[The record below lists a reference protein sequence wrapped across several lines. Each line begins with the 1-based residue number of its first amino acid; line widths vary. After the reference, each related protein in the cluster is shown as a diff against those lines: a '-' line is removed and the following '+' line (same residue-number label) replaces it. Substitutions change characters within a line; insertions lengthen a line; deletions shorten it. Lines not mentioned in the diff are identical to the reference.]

1 MQSEVGQQ
9 ATWVGR
15 SVRRFED
22 HRLLTGAGQYVD
34 DVTIPGVLSVA
45 VYRSPYP
52 HARLLSIDVSAARQA
67 PGVIDVTTGA
77 DVSGLG
83 GGEVAPFVPNV
94 KKPEH
99 PLLTHDVAR
108 FSGEPVAAGLAGHPP
123 RARAP

>member
-1 MQSEVGQQ
+1 MQSELNER
-9 ATWVGR
+9 AAWVGR

-34 DVTIPGVLSVA
+34 DVTIPGALSVA

-67 PGVIDVTTGA
+67 PGVIDFITGA
-77 DVSGLG
+77 DVIGLG
-83 GGEVAPFVPNV
+83 GVEVAPFVPNV

-108 FSGEPVAAGLAGHPP
+108 FSGAPVAGRRAGAPP
-123 RARAP
+123 GRS

>member
-1 MQSEVGQQ
+1 MQSELNEQ
-9 ATWVGR
+9 AAWVGR

-34 DVTIPGVLSVA
+34 DVSIPGVLSVA

-67 PGVIDVTTGA
+67 PGVIDVITGA
-77 DVSGLG
+77 DVKGLG
-83 GGEVAPFVPNV
+83 GVEGAAVGAND

-99 PLLTHDVAR
+99 PLL
-108 FSGEPVAAGLAGHPP
+108 
-123 RARAP
+123 